1 MCISI
6 IWNRYLRH
14 FRLGKIETIAKSTL
28 QTVYLANVLNARISL
43 QTFSYPKFNFNGWN
57 SSTQFRLNEC
67 FWWRYEMMCASVCI
81 RQLSMLLT
89 IWYGRNAG
97 FVYGTMGTFMNLP
110 RGELLLKTL
119 KVLKWT
125 EHDLP
130 VSAKDKRAATKPRH
144 ERERERGSSHSDIFS
159 LSCKQ

>member
-28 QTVYLANVLNARISL
+28 QTFYLANVLNARIPL

-89 IWYGRNAG
+89 IWYGKMLDSYMVQWAH
-97 FVYGTMGTFMNLP
+97 LWIC
-110 RGELLLKTL
+110 RGENYCWKHWKYWKGLNMIFQSLRKT
-119 KVLKWT
+119 
-125 EHDLP
+125 
-130 VSAKDKRAATKPRH
+130 RKPHQSRGMREE
-144 ERERERGSSHSDIFS
+144 EREGVLILTYS
-159 LSCKQ
+159 L